1 MNEILTE
8 KKQKHIRK
16 DYVEEILRFCRS
28 LTQLKYNSKDDEMY
42 KRLIDENLRAIGRI
56 DQEKTMAKELEGK
69 RRRRKPGGANG
80 RNQV

>member
-8 KKQKHIRK
+8 KKQKHTRK
-16 DYVEEILRFCRS
+16 DYAEEILRFCRS

-69 RRRRKPGGANG
+69 RRRRKPGGEYG
-80 RNQV
+80 RN

>member
-1 MNEILTE
+1 MGEIL
-8 KKQKHIRK
+8 
-16 DYVEEILRFCRS
+16 LFCRS

-69 RRRRKPGGANG
+69 RRRRKPGGEYG
-80 RNQV
+80 RN